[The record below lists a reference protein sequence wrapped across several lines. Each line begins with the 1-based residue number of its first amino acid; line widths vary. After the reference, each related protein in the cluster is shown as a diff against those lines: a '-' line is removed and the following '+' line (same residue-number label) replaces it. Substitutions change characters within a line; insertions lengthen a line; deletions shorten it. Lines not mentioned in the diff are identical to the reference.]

1 MKVKQPLVRFAI
13 ESKLNT
19 KTKGKNHIMSS
30 KIAFFDIDH
39 SIADAAWRDNLMGNW
54 DEYHAK
60 SIDDESISA
69 MVALVD
75 ALYCDQWATVGLT
88 GRPEKFR
95 QITEAWLFKRCVM
108 LDELIMR
115 PNEVYDGAAIFKQG
129 AVLKRCEKL
138 RNPLV
143 LVFDDRD
150 DVISAMQTSGINCV
164 SLQVHAGANSI
175 VGRPPYVAK

>member
-1 MKVKQPLVRFAI
+1 MKMKQPPVLNASA
-13 ESKLNT
+13 SKSNT
-19 KTKGKNHIMSS
+19 KGNEYVMGN

-39 SIADAAWRDNLMGNW
+39 SVADAAWRDHLLGDW
-54 DEYHAK
+54 DTYHEK
-60 SIDDESISA
+60 SIEDESISA
-69 MVALVD
+69 MVALID
-75 ALYCDQWATVGLT
+75 ALYCDQWTTIGLT
-88 GRPEKFR
+88 GRPERWR
-95 QITEAWLFKRCVM
+95 QLTEAWLLKRCVM

-129 AVLKRCEKL
+129 AVRDRCSKL

-150 DVISAMQTSGINCV
+150 DVIGAMQTSGVNCV